1 MRIQEKCIPCIVNQA
16 IKIGDMVGLKEK
28 DNLLRSVFTYLS
40 NVDFKNSFTPKLTGE
55 IFHC

>member
-28 DNLLRSVFTYLS
+28 DNLLRSVFAYLS
-40 NVDFKNSFTPKLTGE
+40 NVDFKNSSTPELTVE
-55 IFHC
+55 IF